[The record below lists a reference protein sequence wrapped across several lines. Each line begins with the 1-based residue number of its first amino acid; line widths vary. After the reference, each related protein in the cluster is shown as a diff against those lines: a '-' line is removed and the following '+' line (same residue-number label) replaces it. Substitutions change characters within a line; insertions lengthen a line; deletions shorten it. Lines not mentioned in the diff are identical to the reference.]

1 MQLVIEWVTNIIL
14 FLLFAIII
22 DFLLPSGTMQKY
34 VKMAVGLM
42 LVLVMLA
49 PVLRLASVDPEQLIA
64 SALVHFSNGRAGE
77 EAIKNQIEQQKKE
90 IQASQRAYILKQ
102 MAVQLE
108 NDVNEELME
117 KYGLKADVNVYAKPS
132 DDWRMPDDIKT
143 IEVVL
148 SKQKSAGSVEPV
160 VIDTTK
166 PPALPEGDASL
177 AEEVRAFLAGRWEID
192 EDKIDVQ
199 FRGRE

>member
-117 KYGLKADVNVYAKPS
+117 KYGLKADVNVYAKPG

-148 SKQKSAGSVEPV
+148 SKQKLAGSVEPV

>member
-14 FLLFAIII
+14 FLLFAVII

-49 PVLRLASVDPEQLIA
+49 PVLRLASVDPQQLMA
-64 SALVHFSNGRAGE
+64 SALAHFSNGRAGE
-77 EAIKNQIEQQKKE
+77 EVIKNQIEQQKKE

-117 KYGLKADVNVYAKPS
+117 KYGLKADVNVYAKPG

-148 SKQKSAGSVEPV
+148 SKQKSVGSVEPV